1 MALLVSGKVIK
12 SFGAPKDASRLSIT
26 VPSSY
31 LSEAYGL
38 ITGDKILGKIIKVK
52 ANFDTSEIE
61 SKPIELILKKGAV
74 YDELFI
80 SEKSWKES
88 FREYGLVEG
97 GFEIELKL
105 EEATLYTGE
114 NIKLY
119 SKRDVKV

>member
-38 ITGDKILGKIIKVK
+38 ITGDKILGKR
-52 ANFDTSEIE
+52 
-61 SKPIELILKKGAV
+61 KPIELILKKGAV

-80 SEKSWKES
+80 SEK
-88 FREYGLVEG
+88 
-97 GFEIELKL
+97 KL
-105 EEATLYTGE
+105 ER
-114 NIKLY
+114 KF
-119 SKRDVKV
+119 

>member
-61 SKPIELILKKGAV
+61 DKPIELILKKGAV

-80 SEKSWKES
+80 SEKSWKEN